1 MESARRG
8 PKFDCRI
15 GVSLPIPDE
24 VAYRDAVIRM
34 GALDD
39 CLMRPLAKRP
49 NTSPVASRE
58 IEPDIQIKL
67 WNVRLVLEMSG

>member
-1 MESARRG
+1 M
-8 PKFDCRI
+8 I
-15 GVSLPIPDE
+15 GM
-24 VAYRDAVIRM
+24 R
-34 GALDD
+34 ALDD
-39 CLMRPLAKRP
+39 YLTGLLAKRP